1 MKFLV
6 LLFVAFANTY
16 VGTEIFNNTGVYNY
30 CIESDSISGVQL
42 YAGNSFIDATLL
54 PNKCYIISIGVYDAI
69 ITGENTNLMIQN
81 GIIISLITNGKILRY
96 TDELAI
102 TYFGKVTVSYTYTAI
117 SPMSMVLI
125 IIALFTSPI
134 LLLCIGAMIAN
145 NTVCC
150 TEVRNTPETQP
161 LIAASNL

>member
-1 MKFLV
+1 MKFLI
-6 LLFVAFANTY
+6 LLFVTCAFANTY
-16 VGTEIFNNTGVYNY
+16 VGTEIFDNTGVYNY

-54 PNKCYIISIGVYDAI
+54 PNKCYTLSIGVYDAI

-102 TYFGKVTVSYTYTAI
+102 TYFGKAIVSHTYTAMN
-117 SPMSMVLI
+117 PMWILLI
-125 IIALFTSPI
+125 IIAAFTSPI
-134 LLLCIGAMIAN
+134 LLLCICTMIAN
-145 NTVCC
+145 NAVCC

-161 LIAASNL
+161 LITSI